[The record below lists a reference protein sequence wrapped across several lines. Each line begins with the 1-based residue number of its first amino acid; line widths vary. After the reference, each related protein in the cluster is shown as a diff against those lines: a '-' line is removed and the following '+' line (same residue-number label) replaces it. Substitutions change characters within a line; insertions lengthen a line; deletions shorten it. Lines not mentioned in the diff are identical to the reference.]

1 MKKLMMFITIGATVA
16 MLALPVSAKGLTA
29 ETATVQ
35 DPCAQEARDALYKT
49 FVDTRTADQAKAYDA
64 AKKYLACPVATP
76 TESQTKIIE
85 YLTKWVTLYE
95 KGAKKNQ
102 FNDELYNKKNY
113 PEAFKLGKEI
123 LAEQPDNVK
132 IMIDL
137 GANGYLV
144 GPLKNPQ
151 LITEAVDYAR
161 KALQMLESGKSVED
175 WTPLQNKDVATAYLN
190 YTIGSLTVEKD
201 PSTALKHL
209 IKAAQFETPLKK
221 SAFTY
226 ALIAGAYETG
236 PYAKQSADYKA
247 MFSGKDETPES
258 KLALANINQLVDR
271 MIDAYARAVA
281 LAGSDANL
289 AAQKT
294 AWNESLKQWYKFRNN
309 DSETG
314 MDVLVAGILNK
325 PLPPEPTPL
334 TSLPATPASTTG
346 TSGATPASGA
356 STGEGAGNG
365 ATAPAKP
372 AATPT
377 ATPAAANTK
386 PEPKKPGTTPN
397 KPRR

>member
-1 MKKLMMFITIGATVA
+1 MKKLMMFVTIGATVA
-16 MLALPVSAKGLTA
+16 MLALPASAKSLTA

-35 DPCAQEARDALYKT
+35 DACAQEARDALYKT

-95 KGAKKNQ
+95 KGSKKNQ

-113 PEAFKLGKEI
+113 PEAFRLGKEI
-123 LAEQPDNVK
+123 LAEEPENVK
-132 IMIDL
+132 IMVDL

-144 GPLKNPQ
+144 GPSKNPQ
-151 LITEAVDYAR
+151 LITEAVDHAR
-161 KALQMLESGKSVED
+161 KALQMLESGKTIED

-190 YTIGSLTVEKD
+190 YTIGSLTVDKD

-314 MDVLVAGILNK
+314 MDALVAGILNK

-346 TSGATPASGA
+346 TSGTTPASGA

-365 ATAPAKP
+365 ATAPTKP
-372 AATPT
+372 ATPT
-377 ATPAAANTK
+377 ATPAGANTK